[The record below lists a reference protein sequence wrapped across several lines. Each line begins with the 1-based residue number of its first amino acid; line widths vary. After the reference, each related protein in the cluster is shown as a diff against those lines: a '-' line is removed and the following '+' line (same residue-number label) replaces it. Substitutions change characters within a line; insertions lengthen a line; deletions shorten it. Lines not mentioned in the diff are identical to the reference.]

1 MPHIR
6 FKFEVECEDPSPARV
21 VLPLEGEILEYLGQS
36 QNPIN
41 IGGISL
47 FLIQRDRALNE
58 GVSLSKAM
66 DAVSKAT
73 LECFEA
79 LFDPETEDW
88 STAVV
93 ELYGN
98 DIVDTNVLF
107 IESIELA
114 KEFRGK
120 GIGSQVAAELIK
132 GLGAGCGLVAVNPR
146 PSQYCDPDDPQHA
159 LSQNISYRAKR
170 MGDFAKIEAFWMRL
184 GFRQLPGSTLFTY
197 APQLA
202 YQPAEHSGGVDRRIQ

>member
-6 FKFEVECEDPSPARV
+6 FKFEVECEDPSPTRV
-21 VLPLEGEILEYLGQS
+21 VLPLEGEIIEYLGQS

-88 STAVV
+88 SAAVV
-93 ELYGN
+93 DSMAMTSSIRTSFSLSPSN
-98 DIVDTNVLF
+98 WR
-107 IESIELA
+107 ESFAA
-114 KEFRGK
+114 K
-120 GIGSQVAAELIK
+120 
-132 GLGAGCGLVAVNPR
+132 GLVAK
-146 PSQYCDPDDPQHA
+146 SPQ
-159 LSQNISYRAKR
+159 N
-170 MGDFAKIEAFWMRL
+170 
-184 GFRQLPGSTLFTY
+184 
-197 APQLA
+197 
-202 YQPAEHSGGVDRRIQ
+202 